1 MKPLLRILRLW
12 RGQAAWLGLGLAVAL
27 ASVAAGVA
35 LMALA
40 GAHVA
45 VLVAG
50 GVATAGLLLQ
60 AVGPLRV
67 VLRYLDRLTT
77 HAATF
82 RALADLRVWFFR
94 SLAGRSAGGLGMRRA
109 GDVAARMVGDVEA
122 LDGLYLRILVPL
134 AGGLMLVPVLAGLLA
149 PGGLWLAASV
159 TMLLLAAAAVVPAIA
174 ARASISSGARLAEA
188 NAALRLGVIDTLT
201 GLRDVRAFGAEA
213 RRLALVATQDS
224 NAALAQAA
232 VARRAALAQAAG
244 FLLGQ
249 AALLLVLLGAGTH
262 PVFAVAAVFLTFAAF
277 EVASGLPRAG
287 ALAGYA
293 AAAARR
299 VLEITDT
306 PGEIAPVDPAPPPA
320 GNALRFE
327 DVVVGWD
334 ATRPPVFDGLTMDI
348 PAGAHVAI
356 LGPSGAGKSTIAALL
371 LKTLK
376 PQAGRILLGGVDIA
390 RLDTDAVRA
399 RFGWLSQA
407 THLFDDTIRA
417 NLLLGSPE
425 ADDAALWRALDEAE
439 IGEFVRTLPDG
450 LDTWLGEGG
459 SRVSGGQARRVAL
472 ARTLL
477 SKAPVLI
484 LDEPCAGLDA
494 ETERAFLTTL
504 GKLPAGRS
512 VILIAHRLTGAER
525 VDRIWRLSNGHA
537 LAAAA

>member
-159 TMLLLAAAAVVPAIA
+159 TMLLLAATAVVPAIA